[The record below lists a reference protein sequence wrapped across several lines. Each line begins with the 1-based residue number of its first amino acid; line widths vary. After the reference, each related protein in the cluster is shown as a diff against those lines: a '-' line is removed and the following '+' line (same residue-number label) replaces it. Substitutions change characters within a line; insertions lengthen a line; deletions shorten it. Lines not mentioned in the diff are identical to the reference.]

1 MCVCVCVHRQN
12 KFGMYEMTEGDRF
25 RPRGTANW
33 MAPKPKAASVRCKLR
48 LCVYIIVDN
57 NNCNSSVKGTRDK
70 GGANNHGIM
79 SMHPP
84 IVISGNKAK
93 HCMTE
98 HRSV

>member
-1 MCVCVCVHRQN
+1 
-12 KFGMYEMTEGDRF
+12 MTEGDRF
-25 RPRGTANW
+25 RPRATANW